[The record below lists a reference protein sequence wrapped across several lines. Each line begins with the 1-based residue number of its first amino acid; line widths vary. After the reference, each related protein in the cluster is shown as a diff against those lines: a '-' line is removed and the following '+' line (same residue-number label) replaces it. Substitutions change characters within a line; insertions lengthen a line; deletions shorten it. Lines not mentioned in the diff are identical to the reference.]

1 MLLINSVI
9 IEHETLYLKMCSPA
23 QELAGSAVSVVWAFR
38 SSGLRRSRP
47 GSLQVPEGFFS
58 GGAGHQEELS

>member
-23 QELAGSAVSVVWAFR
+23 QELAGSTASVAWAFR
-38 SSGLRRSRP
+38 SSGLRRS

-58 GGAGHQEELS
+58 GGAGHQEEFS